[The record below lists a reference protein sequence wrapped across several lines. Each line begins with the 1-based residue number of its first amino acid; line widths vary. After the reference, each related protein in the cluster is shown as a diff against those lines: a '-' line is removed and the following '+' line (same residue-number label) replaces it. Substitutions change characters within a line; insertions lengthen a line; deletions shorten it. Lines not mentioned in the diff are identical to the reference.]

1 MIRAGH
7 GEQLS
12 AALGGCVECGTGR
25 RSWGRLCGDCYRAE
39 HGIVLVAPEPPPVVV
54 VVVERVPAPRRKAA
68 PRPNR
73 DRRAE
78 RMAYRRHVLGLPDDA
93 PEAEIMAAWST
104 RPTTQRRN
112 RKASARRCSWP
123 GCDRP
128 HAMRGFCYRDSRR
141 LPRLGVDGSDPAAL
155 PALWAAHLDALG
167 DVFAANGAK
176 RKGTK
181 WRRNPTA

>member
-1 MIRAGH
+1 MIRGH

-12 AALGGCVECGTGR
+12 ATVGRCAECGVGR
-25 RSWGRLCGDCYRAE
+25 RSWGRLCGDCYRAT
-39 HGIVLVAPEPPPVVV
+39 HGIVLVPPEPVPVPV
-54 VVVERVPAPRRKAA
+54 VVVERAPRRKAA

-73 DRRAE
+73 NRRAE
-78 RMAYRRHVLGLPDDA
+78 RMTYRRGVLGLAADT
-93 PEAEIMAAWST
+93 PEAEVMAAWAT
-104 RPTTQRRN
+104 RPTTLRRD
-112 RKASARRCSWP
+112 RAAVGRRCSWP

-141 LPRLGVDGSDPAAL
+141 LPKLGVDGSDPATL

-167 DVFAANGAK
+167 DVFARNGAAK
-176 RKGTK
+176 KGTK